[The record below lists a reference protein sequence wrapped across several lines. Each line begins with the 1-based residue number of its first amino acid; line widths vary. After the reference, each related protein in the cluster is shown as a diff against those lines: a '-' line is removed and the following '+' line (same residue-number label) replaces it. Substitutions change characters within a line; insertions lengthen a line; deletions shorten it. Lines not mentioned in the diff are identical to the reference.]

1 MDKTRVRQV
10 LINLL
15 NNAAR
20 FTDQGG
26 VTISAQRRE
35 DEIVVC
41 VADTGI
47 GISEKDLAKVF
58 EEFRQLDG
66 SIRRRAGGSGLG
78 LAISRQ
84 LIDLHGGRMWVESKE
99 GEGAS
104 FYFSLPLHDELS
116 AQRQHRDWEL
126 AAHVGAPLAKKDSVI
141 VVAQEARAAS
151 LFERY
156 LDGYRIIPAS
166 SVAGALHM
174 LEQEQARAVINTV
187 TSGDLGWLD
196 PKSVQASPL
205 SLPVVAVSLRGHK
218 LTVQDMA
225 VTSYLTKPVLQ
236 EHLTTVLHGLG
247 DHVRDV
253 LVVDDDHDT
262 VRLLA
267 RMVRLAGSHYRV
279 SRAYDGEQALAAM
292 TKRRPDAVILDL
304 LMPGIDGY
312 EVLDRMRR
320 TPRLKDVH
328 VIVATARG
336 REQES
341 ITADAFG
348 ITRPDG
354 FAVGEVMRCLKAALD
369 AL

>member
-1 MDKTRVRQV
+1 VRQV

-20 FTDQGG
+20 FTDRGG
-26 VTISAQRRE
+26 VTISTQRRE
-35 DEIVVC
+35 DEVVVC

-47 GISEKDLAKVF
+47 GIPEKDLTKVF

-78 LAISRQ
+78 LAISQQ
-84 LIDLHGGRMWVESKE
+84 LINLHGGRMWVESKE

-126 AAHVGAPLAKKDSVI
+126 GAHVGAPLAKKDSVI
-141 VVAQEARAAS
+141 VVAQEARTAS
-151 LFERY
+151 IFERY
-156 LDGYRIIPAS
+156 LDGYRVIPAS
-166 SVAGALHM
+166 SVAGALQM

-236 EHLTTVLHGLG
+236 EHLTTVLHSLG

-267 RMVRLAGSHYRV
+267 RMVRLAGSQYHV

-320 TPRLKDVH
+320 APRLKDVH

-348 ITRPDG
+348 MTRSDG